1 MASGAVFG
9 VRGGSLVYVACV
21 KCEAPVP
28 VGLVCPRCGAKQP
41 EPHEVRGQNRRI
53 ILVMALS
60 LASVLLYS
68 VLHQY
73 LR

>member
-1 MASGAVFG
+1 M
-9 VRGGSLVYVACV
+9 VYVACV

-28 VGLVCPRCGAKQP
+28 VGVICPRCGAKQP
-41 EPHEVRGQNRRI
+41 EPHEIRVQNRSI
-53 ILVMALS
+53 VLVIALS
-60 LASVLLYS
+60 VVVVVLYS